1 MMGRE
6 NRGIRPV
13 LVKFGVALAL
23 SLGGILYSILR
34 TKRNRPSD
42 SAPSPGPSDCENQVD
57 SGGLRS
63 DDHALETTPLS
74 CCTDSIGPEKHEEL
88 RLPKSSFDSA
98 IAGLSP
104 NERSNADKEGFLLPE
119 FNELVKEFDLAAKK
133 TFVSP
138 ERDVETLTS
147 DSDTPRGYKCVERD
161 EHEQEIKS
169 LRNMI
174 KILKERERTLEI
186 QLLEYYG
193 LKEQETAVME
203 LQNRLKIN
211 NMEAKLFTLKIE
223 SLKADNR
230 RLEAQV
236 TNYATVVADLE
247 AARAKVKMLKKKL
260 RYEAEQ
266 NREQILTLQQRVTRL
281 QDQEHKASDTDI
293 EIKLQ
298 RQKDLEEEAEELRN
312 SNHSLQIEKSD
323 LAQRLEYV
331 QILATSVLEDKETER
346 LKQEANHLRKQNEDL
361 SNEVERLQADRCVDI
376 EEVVYLRWIN
386 ACLRYELRN
395 YQPSPGKTIA
405 RDLSRTLSPKSEEKA
420 KQLILE
426 YANKE
431 VPGEKGI
438 SILEFDS
445 DQWSS
450 SQASYLTDSGEFDD
464 SSIEN
469 SSTNKTNTPS
479 KSKVFGKLMKLLRGK
494 DAHHSRDS
502 SVETSACAEDVLGTY
517 SSDSPLC
524 NSGSSTLTDVQGHRL
539 RTSSQG
545 SSRHSFNLQRPLY
558 LQRLKSVKADDI
570 NELERTRRNSDSGS
584 LYRKIDTI
592 TEGAVSSSKDNQL
605 HQESED
611 VEKSELEKYAEVLK
625 DSRGET
631 SKFRRRSASFSS
643 F

>member
-23 SLGGILYSILR
+23 SLGGILFSILR

-57 SGGLRS
+57 SGGSRS
-63 DDHALETTPLS
+63 DDHALETTPRS
-74 CCTDSIGPEKHEEL
+74 CTKRTLTLLQEEL
-88 RLPKSSFDSA
+88 RLLKSSFDSA

-104 NERSNADKEGFLLPE
+104 NERSNTDKDGFLLPE

-133 TFVSP
+133 MYVSP
-138 ERDVETLTS
+138 ERDVETLT
-147 DSDTPRGYKCVERD
+147 SDTPRGYKCVERD

-169 LRNMI
+169 LRNMV

-236 TNYATVVADLE
+236 TNYAKVVADLE
-247 AARAKVKMLKKKL
+247 AARAKIKMLKKKL
-260 RYEAEQ
+260 RYEAGQ
-266 NREQILTLQQRVTRL
+266 NKEQILTLQQRVTRL
-281 QDQEHKASDTDI
+281 QDQEHKASDTEI

-298 RQKDLEEEAEELRN
+298 RLKDSEEEVEELRN

-331 QILATSVLEDKETER
+331 QNFATTVLEDKETER

-361 SNEVERLQADRCVDI
+361 SNEIERLQADRCVDV
-376 EEVVYLRWIN
+376 EELVYLRWIN

-431 VPGEKGI
+431 GPGEKGI
-438 SILEFDS
+438 NILEFDS

-469 SSTNKTNTPS
+469 SSTNKTNIPS

-494 DAHHSRDS
+494 DAHHSRGS
-502 SVETSACAEDVLGTY
+502 SVETSAFAEDVLGTY
-517 SSDSPLC
+517 SSDSPAC

-545 SSRHSFNLQRPLY
+545 SSRHSFDLQRPLN

-570 NELERTRRNSDSGS
+570 NEMERTRRNSDSGS
-584 LYRKIDTI
+584 LCLYHKIDTI
-592 TEGAVSSSKDNQL
+592 TEGAVSSSKDNHL

-611 VEKSELEKYAEVLK
+611 VQKSELVKYAEVLK